1 MKKIIILLLI
11 SVFYT
16 LNSFAQDEQMK
27 KWTEYMTPGKE
38 HANLAKMNGDWN
50 FLAKFWMDP
59 TAAAQTS
66 EGLATCEMLLG
77 GRYMQMK
84 VSGKMMGMDYNG
96 ISVTG
101 YDNGKKMWV
110 SSYIDNFGTGLM
122 YMEGTMDEAS
132 QKIVLTGKMY
142 DPMSGKDMIDKQTIK
157 MVDDKTCEMEMFS
170 VIDGKDVKTM
180 EIKYTKK

>member
-16 LNSFAQDEQMK
+16 LNSFGQDEQTK
-27 KWTEYMTPGKE
+27 KWMDYMTPGKE
-38 HANLAKMNGDWN
+38 HADLAKMNGDWN
-50 FLAKFWMDP
+50 FSAKFWMDP

-66 EGLATCEMLLG
+66 DGIANCEMLLG

-96 ISVTG
+96 ISVIG

-132 QKIVLTGKMY
+132 QKIVFTGKMY
-142 DPMSGKDMIDKQTIK
+142 DPMFGKDMYEKQTIK
-157 MVDDKTCEMEMFS
+157 MVDDKTCEMEMFN